1 MKKIRVSDLKPGMV
15 YDQPVYIDPTNV
27 LVQARQEIMARDI
40 ERLVKWGI
48 REVETNGKLVTAE
61 QETSATATIPPPG
74 QAAAGSAPATSTGGT
89 GTTTEERAKLQADYE
104 SMRKNKYPFRNLVK
118 ETVDALKAGTL
129 ALLENK
135 PFDNHAI
142 LNISQ
147 RWVDELTSKRFSIL
161 TFQSIHFGPDPVEYH
176 SVHSACYG
184 ILLGITLNFT
194 RPRLQELM
202 FSMLLK
208 DVGMAR
214 VPGPIREKNGP
225 LNDNEW
231 AAIKSHPLVGYKL
244 LLKNGKVKATLANVA
259 LQHHENFDGTGYPQ
273 NIKGGQ
279 IEEVA
284 RIARI
289 ADAYTAMIEKRSY
302 RDALLPYDAMKNMLS
317 VQMNMFDPKLLR
329 SFLGRLSIYPVGSL
343 VQLSNQQI
351 GIVISSRTD
360 KPLRPMVRM
369 LRDHNGLPFTGLV
382 FSDLINESDLYII
395 KALDARESGIDLE
408 NEI

>member
-1 MKKIRVSDLKPGMV
+1 MV

-48 REVETNGKLVTAE
+48 REVETNGQLVG
-61 QETSATATIPPPG
+61 SDS
-74 QAAAGSAPATSTGGT
+74 AAASAPEPTPTAATPPASAGSMSS
-89 GTTTEERAKLQADYE
+89 EERLALQTDYE
-104 SMRKNKYPFRNLVK
+104 AMRKNKYTFRNLVK
-118 ETVDALKAGTL
+118 ETVDGLKLGTQ

-142 LNISQ
+142 LNLAQ
-147 RWVDELTSKRFSIL
+147 RWVEEITTRRFSIL

-176 SVHSACYG
+176 AVHSAAYG
-184 ILLGITLNFT
+184 ALLGMTLGYS

-208 DVGMAR
+208 DTGMSR
-214 VPGPIREKNGP
+214 VPAPIKEKAGP
-225 LNDNEW
+225 LTDNEW
-231 AAIKSHPLVGYKL
+231 SAIKTHPVVGYKL

-279 IEEVA
+279 IEEVS

-289 ADAYTAMIEKRSY
+289 ADSYTAMIEKRPY
-302 RDALLPYDAMKNMLS
+302 REAHLPYDAMKNMLS

-343 VQLSNQQI
+343 VQLSNNQI
-351 GIVISSRTD
+351 GIVISSRPD
-360 KPLRPMVRM
+360 KPLRPMLRL
-369 LRDHNGLPFTGLV
+369 LRDENSLPFNGLV
-382 FSDLINESDLYII
+382 FLDLIMETELYII
-395 KALDARESGIDLE
+395 KALDARETGIDLE